1 MQQRLESAERTT
13 IRGQALEGHN
23 PLVSTCRRSRRP
35 IGVVE
40 IGVVEIGVV
49 DRVETEQGARE
60 AIERLYRERGESMWR
75 AILGYSANPEIASDA
90 VAEAFAQLLRRG
102 ADVRDPERWAWRAAF
117 RIAAGELKNRRREGD
132 SLPEHG
138 YEIQPASVELANA
151 LASLSDRQR
160 SAVVLHYIADR
171 PVAEVA
177 AILGTTSGTVK
188 VHLSRA
194 RRRLREELGEQG

>member
-1 MQQRLESAERTT
+1 
-13 IRGQALEGHN
+13 
-23 PLVSTCRRSRRP
+23 
-35 IGVVE
+35 VVE
-40 IGVVEIGVV
+40 
-49 DRVETEQGARE
+49 RVETEQGARE
-60 AIERLYRERGESMWR
+60 AIERLYRERGGSMWR

-117 RIAAGELKNRRREGD
+117 LIAAGELKNRRREGD
-132 SLPEHG
+132 WFPDRS
-138 YEIQPASVELANA
+138 YEIEPGSVELALA
-151 LASLSDRQR
+151 LANLSDRQR
-160 SAVVLHYIADR
+160 SAVVLHYIADK